1 MRLVIVTGMSGAGK
15 VTALRFLEDAGFYC
29 VDNLPLPLVVPIA
42 QLSLDGRSSEL
53 SKIAVGIDVRSGA
66 LSFENAENVIGELE
80 KNGIRAEIIY
90 MDASDDVLIARY
102 KETRRAHPIAG
113 PGGKV
118 EDGIAL
124 EREKTAFL
132 RDRADYIFDTSQLL
146 TRELK
151 EEIDRIFRDGKVFK
165 NIYISIRSFG
175 FKYGIPTDADL
186 VFDVRFLKNPYYDVK
201 LRGLTGLDPEIRKF
215 VADCPESGIFL
226 DKLEDMLEFLIP
238 NYIKEGKNQLVVA
251 IGCTGGR
258 HRSVA
263 LAEGIYERLKSNTGY
278 GLKVEH
284 RDMDR
289 DLVRKRTDYE
299 VK

>member
-1 MRLVIVTGMSGAGK
+1 MRFVIVTGMSGAGK

-29 VDNLPLPLVVPIA
+29 VDNLPLPLIVPIA
-42 QLSLDGRSSEL
+42 QLSVDGRSSEL

-66 LSFENAENVIGELE
+66 LSFENAETVIGELE
-80 KNGIRAEIIY
+80 KIGVKAEIIY
-90 MDASDDVLIARY
+90 MDASDEVLIARY

-113 PGGKV
+113 PEGKV
-118 EDGIAL
+118 EDGIRL

-132 RDRADYIFDTSQLL
+132 RKRADYIFDTSQLL

-151 EEIDRIFRDGKVFK
+151 EEINRIFREGGTFK

-175 FKYGIPTDADL
+175 FKYGLPSDSDL
-186 VFDVRFLKNPYYDVK
+186 VFDVRFLKNPYYDVN
-201 LRGLTGLDPEIRKF
+201 LRKFTGLDPEIRSF
-215 VADCPESGIFL
+215 VEACPESGVFL

-238 NYIKEGKNQLVVA
+238 NYVKEGKNQLVVS

-263 LAEGIYERLKSNTGY
+263 LAEAIYERLKGSTDY